1 MRSSAAAV
9 VAVVAAALG
18 AASVLVVAKAT
29 GSFDGN
35 TGNVVLPQLAT
46 GRSST
51 AVKAELRPVARPLA
65 GGSFSPARIYA
76 ARSAGVVTV
85 YSTFGQDGQLDQQEA
100 QGSGFVVSK
109 GGYVLTNAHVI
120 TSAPASP
127 VRPAREVY
135 VEFDDGDRVSASIVG
150 WDLYSDIGLLRL
162 DPHAHALT
170 TVPLGD
176 SSRVVIGEPV
186 AAIGSPFGNE
196 NTLTVG
202 VVSATRRSIP
212 SLASAYR
219 ISDAIQTDA
228 PINHGNS
235 GGPLFDAAGRVIG
248 INAQIP
254 SSGAN
259 AGVGFAVPINSA
271 RRSMLELIAR
281 GRVDYAYVGVTTDDL
296 TPTLARHFGYRSSHG
311 AVVACVAPQSPGD
324 KAGLHAGTL
333 TRAFNGRDFVQDG
346 DVIVAIDGQ
355 SVRRGE
361 DLVRIVG
368 QELEPGQIARFA
380 VVRGAARRTISIR
393 LVRRPAAPVSG
404 CR

>member
-1 MRSSAAAV
+1 M
-9 VAVVAAALG
+9 
-18 AASVLVVAKAT
+18 LVVGSAT
-29 GSFDGN
+29 GYFDGE
-35 TGNVVLPQLAT
+35 TRTVVLPQP
-46 GRSST
+46 GSGPSST
-51 AVKAELRPVARPLA
+51 AVKADVPVARPLE

-85 YSTFGQDGQLDQQEA
+85 YSTFGQGDQLDQQEA

-109 GGYVLTNAHVI
+109 SGYVLTNAHVI

-135 VEFDDGDRVSASIVG
+135 VEFEDGDRVSASIVG
-150 WDLYSDIGLLRL
+150 WDLYSDVGLLRL
-162 DPHAHALT
+162 NPHVHALT

-176 SSRVVIGEPV
+176 SSRVVVGEPV

-212 SLASAYR
+212 SLSAYR

-235 GGPLFDAAGRVIG
+235 GGPLFDAAGRAIG
-248 INAQIP
+248 INSQIP
-254 SSGAN
+254 SSSASQ
-259 AGVGFAVPINSA
+259 GVGFAVPINSA
-271 RRSMLELIAR
+271 RRSMLELLAR

-296 TPTLARHFGYRSSHG
+296 TPTLARHFGYRPSRG
-311 AVVACVAPQSPGD
+311 AVIACVAPQSPGD

-333 TRAFNGRDFVQDG
+333 TPAFNGRDFIQGG
-346 DVIVAIDGQ
+346 DVIVTINGR

-368 QELEPGQIARFA
+368 QELEPGQIARFG
-380 VVRGAARRTISIR
+380 VVRGAARRTIPVR
-393 LVRRPAAPVSG
+393 LVRRPAVPVSG
-404 CR
+404 C